1 MCSFWPIGCQG
12 LASDSLFICCSR
24 SLVALFEP
32 ALTPVSSLCRAQS
45 TAIQLLERLYDPAA
59 SSGTVLLDGV
69 DVRTLNVRWLRST
82 IGYVSQMPT
91 LFSLSIRDNIA
102 LGAGVTVRVD
112 PVSGRRTIDA
122 ATVTEADV
130 IEAAKTANAH
140 GFISRLPDGY
150 DTMLG
155 ARGTLLSGGQKQRV
169 ALARALVR
177 RPSILLLDEATS
189 ALDSA
194 SERAVQVGLLRAA
207 HGRTTVAIAHRL
219 STICDADVI
228 AVMGEGGRVTERG
241 THAQLMALPGGT
253 YHHLVELQSVVKETM
268 AQRAARKAAR
278 AAAID
283 GSGGD
288 AEDGSSSM
296 VVDTPT
302 EDDEAVASV
311 GAAAVSPSED
321 AADVPLPV
329 DKGVFFRAVRA
340 NAREWPNIL
349 LGSASAFLA
358 GAAWPVFAVVMT
370 KLLLLLSDSSQ
381 DADDDVNVYCIAIV
395 VLSACQALANWGQIA
410 LLGLSGEE
418 LTYKLRAR
426 SFRKMLR
433 FEMAYFDE
441 PAHSVGALG
450 VRLATESTKVRGLTG
465 DAAGTLLMTLGAVGV
480 GIALSMVGCWRVALS
495 VLALMPAVALNGY
508 LEVVVMSGTD
518 AKSAAWFA
526 RAGRVASEAVDNIRA
541 VTTLGAERF
550 FLNKYN
556 AGTGVVCGS
565 RAGCCLRA
573 AIALFD
579 VGVARLPQRS
589 VRGWP
594 SRSGALLLDP

>member
-12 LASDSLFICCSR
+12 LASDSLVICFGR

-32 ALTPVSSLCRAQS
+32 VLTPFSSLCRAQS

-140 GFISRLPDGY
+140 AFISRLPDGY

-207 HGRTTVAIAHRL
+207 HGCTTVAIAHRL

-241 THAQLMALPGGT
+241 THAQLMRVRGGGVAPMPRLPLAKAKEGLAVAGIWMVGVVIAAPSRPSAKVAAGVAAALP
-253 YHHLVELQSVVKETM
+253 LSAARVVAASRPLLAAVSVQRVRPVRVAMSRCRNPCLGWATR
-268 AQRAARKAAR
+268 AGPPPLRALSLPPRRAARPDCQPMR
-278 AAAID
+278 
-283 GSGGD
+283 
-288 AEDGSSSM
+288 
-296 VVDTPT
+296 
-302 EDDEAVASV
+302 
-311 GAAAVSPSED
+311 
-321 AADVPLPV
+321 
-329 DKGVFFRAVRA
+329 
-340 NAREWPNIL
+340 
-349 LGSASAFLA
+349 SA
-358 GAAWPVFAVVMT
+358 WRR
-370 KLLLLLSDSSQ
+370 
-381 DADDDVNVYCIAIV
+381 
-395 VLSACQALANWGQIA
+395 W
-410 LLGLSGEE
+410 LLGLGGGMETLMRPPLWDAGGAGLMQKAVPWPR
-418 LTYKLRAR
+418 LTRGHFVPY
-426 SFRKMLR
+426 M
-433 FEMAYFDE
+433 
-441 PAHSVGALG
+441 PTC
-450 VRLATESTKVRGLTG
+450 ATHIWWGG
-465 DAAGTLLMTLGAVGV
+465 
-480 GIALSMVGCWRVALS
+480 
-495 VLALMPAVALNGY
+495 
-508 LEVVVMSGTD
+508 
-518 AKSAAWFA
+518 
-526 RAGRVASEAVDNIRA
+526 
-541 VTTLGAERF
+541 
-550 FLNKYN
+550 
-556 AGTGVVCGS
+556 
-565 RAGCCLRA
+565 
-573 AIALFD
+573 
-579 VGVARLPQRS
+579 QRS
-589 VRGWP
+589 
-594 SRSGALLLDP
+594 